1 MTRELYQEI
10 AQNGKIEKDIVTLK
24 YTEKIS
30 FAEASKPLQ
39 PSFDP
44 SNDSYAN
51 VTQTPPQS
59 SRPLPPWAKKSDFQL
74 TLRPRL
80 SI

>member
-1 MTRELYQEI
+1 M
-10 AQNGKIEKDIVTLK
+10 TLK

-30 FAEASKPLQ
+30 VADARKRLQ

-44 SNDSYAN
+44 SKDSYET

-59 SRPLPPWAKKSDFQL
+59 ARPLLQWAKKSDFKL
-74 TLRPRL
+74 TLGPRL

>member
-1 MTRELYQEI
+1 M
-10 AQNGKIEKDIVTLK
+10 TLK

-30 FAEASKPLQ
+30 FADARKRLQ

-44 SNDSYAN
+44 SKDSYAT

-59 SRPLPPWAKKSDFQL
+59 SRPLLPWAKKFRLPIDFKTEIEYLKYILNYCL
-74 TLRPRL
+74 TRL
-80 SI
+80 DTLD